1 MTRACQSK
9 PKSVDFLVVSNL
21 HFCWQSVNLMVR
33 FLVFPYQQ
41 NRRGFCLSDHIWKL
55 CIYMFLY
62 DKVWAGAILSC
73 LITFL
78 LRLHVG
84 SDCKWQTVVGCF
96 LFFCLFFFFPFSM
109 LSTHEL
115 PREGCC
121 CPCGLRDR
129 RGEQQAWPWQH
140 TLSVAFCRCLKCW
153 YCCYFYLLINACH
166 FSFNNLGIK
175 LETLM

>member
-96 LFFCLFFFFPFSM
+96 LFFCLFFFFHFQ
-109 LSTHEL
+109 
-115 PREGCC
+115 C
-121 CPCGLRDR
+121 CPLMNSPEKAAAARVDCGTAGASSRPGLGSTRFLS
-129 RGEQQAWPWQH
+129 
-140 TLSVAFCRCLKCW
+140 LSVAVSNAGIAVIFTCW
-153 YCCYFYLLINACH
+153 
-166 FSFNNLGIK
+166 
-175 LETLM
+175 